1 MIELVVHEF
10 AECDKEKTGI
20 PAADI
25 HADQF
30 ITGITQHGAET
41 IADLDQVSIAVKDMD
56 AIAGVTQES
65 LVGVALTLQRNLV
78 LAMLGQFPHQAQGIG
93 G

>member
-1 MIELVVHEF
+1 MIELVVHAF
-10 AECDKEKTGI
+10 AECGIVKTGI

-41 IADLDQVSIAVKDMD
+41 IADLDQVSITVKEM
-56 AIAGVTQES
+56 
-65 LVGVALTLQRNLV
+65 
-78 LAMLGQFPHQAQGIG
+78 
-93 G
+93 